1 MEKEAKMTVYEVGY
15 LLVPTIAEENVGGE
29 VTNLKDMLASNG
41 AQFISDEFPKM
52 MELAY
57 QMARD
62 IANKKNKFT
71 TGYFGWVKFELPTE
85 NALTVKGN
93 LDRNESII
101 RYLMIKTVRES
112 TMSTKRT
119 YTKDATKR
127 RTTPS
132 ADAAPVEPMNEEVI
146 DKEID
151 ALVLE

>member
-57 QMARD
+57 QMSRD